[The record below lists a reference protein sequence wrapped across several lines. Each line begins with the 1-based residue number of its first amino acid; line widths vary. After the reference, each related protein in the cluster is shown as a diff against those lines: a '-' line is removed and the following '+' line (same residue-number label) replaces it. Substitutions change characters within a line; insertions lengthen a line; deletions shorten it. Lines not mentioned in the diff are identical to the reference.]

1 MKKQALMQ
9 MQEILARQVD
19 IVKMLKTDVMLQL
32 AHTLKAADPE
42 LRLLSIQLMGLLAKS
57 PVGKTQIIEFSYIAD
72 VVRLVTDEWMEVRF
86 HAYECVKSFSDTR
99 DGLLKLVNAAF
110 IGTFIEQSRVEEDT
124 ILRVSALLLL
134 DKLMHVPAGLS
145 LAVEHGAIV
154 VCVGN
159 LTHAF
164 EHVRAAACQC
174 LVTINTRES
183 SRAPTLAAGAAPV
196 LIELLV
202 ERDLYTRAFAA
213 GALMYLTMELEG
225 KEQCLQDEQCM
236 QRLVLQ
242 LDENFDM
249 LLVNTL
255 QCIAALAEHP
265 RARPYF
271 GAEAISKHIEYY
283 ALIDVKP
290 LIKLTATRALKVIQ
304 WAP

>member
-134 DKLMHVPAGLS
+134 DKLMHVPTGLS
-145 LAVEHGAIV
+145 LAVEHNAIV

-174 LVTINTRES
+174 LVTINTRQS
-183 SRAPTLAAGAAPV
+183 SRAPTLAAGATPV

-225 KEQCLQDEQCM
+225 KEQCLQDELCM

-265 RARPYF
+265 RARPYL

-283 ALIDVKP
+283 ALIDIKP
-290 LIKLTATRALKVIQ
+290 LIKLTAARALKVIQ